1 MEKKSPNSLAPL
13 WGNIFSYLNLSKQE
27 SETEIL
33 RKIPIFQDLSNRE
46 FKIIAK
52 ILYERVYEVGEY
64 MFETGQPGAAMFIIK
79 EGAIQITRTS
89 KSGEELVLATIGNGE
104 FVGELALLDSSPRS
118 ASAFVIKQTL
128 ALAIFRSDLEKLFE
142 SSPEL
147 GNKVMRRLATVIG
160 MRLKATNDLLINIED
175 EYGTAQEQS

>member
-1 MEKKSPNSLAPL
+1 MEKEKKSTLAPI
-13 WGNIFSYLNLSKQE
+13 WGNIFNMLNISKVE
-27 SETEIL
+27 NETEIL
-33 RKIPIFQDLSNRE
+33 RKIPIFQDLSKRE
-46 FKIIAK
+46 LKTISK
-52 ILYERVYEVGEY
+52 ILYERLYEAGEF

-79 EGAIQITRTS
+79 DGQIQITRTG
-89 KSGEELVLATIGNGE
+89 KSGEELILATIGNKE

-118 ASAFVIKQTL
+118 ASAYVLKQTV

-160 MRLKATNDLLINIED
+160 MRLKATNDLLIKSED
-175 EYGTAQEQS
+175 EYGSASN